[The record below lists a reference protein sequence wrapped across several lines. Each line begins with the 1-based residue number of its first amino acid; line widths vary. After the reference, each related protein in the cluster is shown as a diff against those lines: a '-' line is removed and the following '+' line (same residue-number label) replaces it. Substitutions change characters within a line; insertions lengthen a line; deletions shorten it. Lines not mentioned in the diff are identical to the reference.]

1 MLLGLGGAN
10 RPLKFF
16 CLSITVRSLLG
27 ADVLFTLSHFFC
39 VCPVVIV
46 VRKDFYRLIWFK
58 EMQCDDGSCIIE
70 TQAFECCEVIH
81 MSYVH
86 MSSSMHSLSL
96 SLSIYL
102 SIYLSISL
110 SLFLSISLPT
120 HSALSLTLFPWG
132 FPPWMTHEY
141 LNRRRCNKCKR
152 GGNVKVNL
160 ATQSHQLFKI
170 RRHKQKNEKTIQ

>member
-102 SIYLSISL
+102 SISLFISL
-110 SLFLSISLPT
+110 SIYLSPNSLCLIS
-120 HSALSLTLFPWG
+120 HSFPLGVSSLNDSWISQQEKMQQMQTRW
-132 FPPWMTHEY
+132 
-141 LNRRRCNKCKR
+141 KCKS
-152 GGNVKVNL
+152 
-160 ATQSHQLFKI
+160 QPCDSI
-170 RRHKQKNEKTIQ
+170 PPIIQNKEA